1 MSVALGLDRAP
12 TANEATGWRALWT
25 SSRARLWLTAAAIAA
40 WLPLVGVPLRRWLDF
55 DSFYVAG
62 SLAFTPQVAQL
73 APIVREQVARGLPPT
88 PFVYPAGIA
97 LAYVPFS
104 WLPYDLSAALHVAL
118 MASLLVAAAVL
129 GADLLG
135 LPRRWAVL
143 GALAWGPA
151 AAAVISG
158 QNATLALLLVVV
170 AAIGLARNRDAATGI
185 SSGIL
190 AYKPQLAAPMLG
202 LLLLRGRWRA
212 AGIAIAM
219 IGFQYLLGVLATGGN
234 WAWPADW
241 LATLGQYT
249 TADFHDNGWQAIS
262 LPALGTRLAMVTG
275 IGAFTVVGYAAAV
288 VAVIASILAL
298 RRLPP
303 LDAVALACAVG
314 LLASPHAWVYD
325 ATLLLPAIA
334 VLAVRA
340 RARAWPWQ
348 DRWLFAAGY
357 AIGLTWALGG
367 FVGITLVPLVVIAVP
382 ILLVRPSAVST
393 SASPSLP
400 VAAPSTSG

>member
-12 TANEATGWRALWT
+12 TSTEATGWRALWT
-25 SSRARLWLTAAAIAA
+25 AQRARLWLTAAAVAA

-62 SLAFTPQVAQL
+62 TLAFTPQVAQL
-73 APIVREQVARGLPPT
+73 APVVQAQVARGLPPT

-97 LAYVPFS
+97 LAYVPFT
-104 WLPYDLSAALHVAL
+104 WLPYDLAAVLHVAL
-118 MASLLVAAAVL
+118 MTALLVAAAVV
-129 GADLLG
+129 GADLVG

-151 AAAVISG
+151 AAGVISG
-158 QNATLALLLVVV
+158 QNVAFALLLVVV
-170 AAIGLARNRDAATGI
+170 TAVGLVRNRDAA
-185 SSGIL
+185 SGFASGVL
-190 AYKPQLAAPMLG
+190 AYKPQLAAPMVG

-212 AGIAIAM
+212 IGIALAM
-219 IGFQYLLGVLATGGN
+219 VGVQYLLGVLATGGN

-241 LATLGQYT
+241 IATLGQYT
-249 TADFHDNGWQAIS
+249 NADFHDNGWQAVS

-275 IGAFTVVGYAAAV
+275 IGAFTVIGYVAAIAAV
-288 VAVIASILAL
+288 MACIPAL

-303 LDAVALACAVG
+303 VDAVALACAVG

-325 ATLLLPAIA
+325 ATLLLPGIA
-334 VLAVRA
+334 VLALRA
-340 RARAWPWQ
+340 QRRGWPWQ

-357 AIGLTWALGG
+357 GIGLTWALGG
-367 FVGITLVPLVVIAVP
+367 FVGITLVPLLVVAVP
-382 ILLVRPSAVST
+382 VLLIRTASVAPATSEQRVSPQP
-393 SASPSLP
+393 A
-400 VAAPSTSG
+400 

>member
-1 MSVALGLDRAP
+1 MSVAVRLDRAP
-12 TANEATGWRALWT
+12 TSTEATGWRALWT
-25 SSRARLWLTAAAIAA
+25 ASRARLWLTAAAVAA

-55 DSFYVAG
+55 DSFYIAG

-73 APIVREQVARGLPPT
+73 APVVREQVARGLPPT
-88 PFVYPAGIA
+88 PFVYPAGVA

-104 WLPYDLSAALHVAL
+104 WLPYDLAAALHVAL
-118 MASLLVAAAVL
+118 MTALLIGASIL
-129 GADLLG
+129 GADLLN
-135 LPRRWAVL
+135 LPRKWAVL

-151 AAAVISG
+151 AAGVISG
-158 QNATLALLLVVV
+158 QNSALALMLVAV
-170 AAIGLARNRDAATGI
+170 AAMGLVRNRDAVTGVA
-185 SSGIL
+185 SGIL

-202 LLLLRGRWRA
+202 LLLLRGRWRGA
-212 AGIAIAM
+212 AIALAM
-219 IGFQYLLGVLATGGN
+219 VGVQYLLGVIATGGN
-234 WAWPADW
+234 WAWPQDW

-249 TADFHDNGWQAIS
+249 TADFHDNGWQAVS

-275 IGAFTVVGYAAAV
+275 IGAFTLVGYVAAIA
-288 VAVIASILAL
+288 AVIAAIPSL
-298 RRLPP
+298 RRLPV

-325 ATLLLPAIA
+325 ATLLLPAFA

-340 RARAWPWQ
+340 RDRGWPWQ

-357 AIGLTWALGG
+357 LIGLTWALGG

-382 ILLVRPSAVST
+382 VLLVRTSSPTPSSAQTGVS
-393 SASPSLP
+393 AQP
-400 VAAPSTSG
+400 A

>member
-1 MSVALGLDRAP
+1 MARAVDG
-12 TANEATGWRALWT
+12 A
-25 SSRARLWLTAAAIAA
+25 RARLWLTAAAVAA
-40 WLPLVGVPLRRWLDF
+40 WLPLLGVPLRRWLDF
-55 DSFYVAG
+55 DAFYVAG

-73 APIVREQVARGLPPT
+73 APVVREQVARGLPPT
-88 PFVYPAGIA
+88 PFVYPAGVA

-104 WLPYDLSAALHVAL
+104 WLPYDLAAALHVAL
-118 MASLLVAAAVL
+118 MTALLVAAAIL
-129 GADLLG
+129 GADLVR

-151 AAAVISG
+151 AAGVISG
-158 QNATLALLLVVV
+158 QNAALALLLVGVT
-170 AAIGLARNRDAATGI
+170 AMGLVRNRDSVTGVA
-185 SSGIL
+185 SGIL

-202 LLLLRGRWRA
+202 LLLIRGRWRA
-212 AGIAIAM
+212 VAIAVAM
-219 IGFQYLLGVLATGGN
+219 IVFQYLLGVLATGGN

-241 LATLGQYT
+241 IATLGQYT
-249 TADFHDNGWQAIS
+249 TADFHDNGWQAVS

-275 IGAFTVVGYAAAV
+275 FGAFTVAGYAAAV
-288 VAVIASILAL
+288 VAVVASIPAL

-340 RARAWPWQ
+340 RERGWPWQ

-367 FVGITLVPLVVIAVP
+367 FVGITLLPLVVIAIP
-382 ILLVRPSAVST
+382 ILLVRGSG
-393 SASPSLP
+393 SASTASEPRVSLQP
-400 VAAPSTSG
+400 G

>member
-1 MSVALGLDRAP
+1 V
-12 TANEATGWRALWT
+12 TGWRALWT
-25 SSRARLWLTAAAIAA
+25 ASRARLWLTAAAIAA

-55 DSFYVAG
+55 DAFYVAG

-73 APIVREQVARGLPPT
+73 APVVREQVARGLPPT

-104 WLPYDLSAALHVAL
+104 WLPYDLAAALHVAL
-118 MASLLVAAAVL
+118 MTALLVAAAIL
-129 GADLLG
+129 GADLLN
-135 LPRRWAVL
+135 LPRRWAVI

-151 AAAVISG
+151 AAGVISG
-158 QNATLALLLVVV
+158 QNTAFALLLVAV
-170 AAIGLARNRDAATGI
+170 AALGLARNRDSVTGLA
-185 SSGIL
+185 SGIL

-212 AGIAIAM
+212 AGIAVLM
-219 IGFQYLLGVLATGGN
+219 VGVQYLLGVLATGGN
-234 WAWPADW
+234 WAWPSDW

-249 TADFHDNGWQAIS
+249 TADFHDNGWQAVS

-275 IGAFTVVGYAAAV
+275 VGVFTVAGYVAAIVAV
-288 VAVIASILAL
+288 VASIPSL
-298 RRLPP
+298 RRLPTH
-303 LDAVALACAVG
+303 DAVALACAVG

-340 RARAWPWQ
+340 RERGWVWQ

-367 FVGITLVPLVVIAVP
+367 FVGITLVPLVVIVVP
-382 ILLVRPSAVST
+382 VLLVRAA
-393 SASPSLP
+393 SAS
-400 VAAPSTSG
+400 AAPSPSRVSPVPA